1 MNGVWLNCAELENN
15 ENNVVDTVVVVGV
28 IGTEITICVFALLK
42 YNVNIVM
49 INNSFRIFM

>member
-1 MNGVWLNCAELENN
+1 MNGVWLNCAEL

-42 YNVNIVM
+42 Y
-49 INNSFRIFM
+49 